1 MPESLRL
8 DQIAELP
15 VALDV
20 EAAARLL
27 GVSPATAYRMLRT
40 GAFPSTTLRVGNQ
53 WRIPTAPLLTAL
65 GLSTPGDDDG
75 AEPDTAPPPGEPRSE
90 ATQD

>member
-1 MPESLRL
+1 MPEALRL

-65 GLSTPGDDDG
+65 GLSTPGDDG
-75 AEPDTAPPPGEPRSE
+75 AEPDAEPPPGEPRSK
-90 ATQD
+90 AAQV

>member
-1 MPESLRL
+1 MPQSLRL

-15 VALDV
+15 VVLDV

-40 GAFPSTTLRVGNQ
+40 GTFPSTTLRVGNQ

-65 GLSTPGDDDG
+65 GLSTPGDDG
-75 AEPDTAPPPGEPRSE
+75 SQPDDAAALSVPRPETSP
-90 ATQD
+90 A